1 MFYIGGNTSGYSWW
15 KLMKI
20 QIVNAKAEHIEHI
33 AANVREADKQEMK
46 DYANMT
52 PLQALE
58 ISFYNSKGE
67 AWTGLVDDVPVTMF
81 GVGKPNYI
89 WLVGTTDIHKYD
101 KLFLIKS
108 RKILKKLMEKHPILE
123 NYVELKNTRS
133 VQWLAWLG
141 FNMEQPEP
149 MGVNNEL
156 FCHFWL
162 EGIR

>member
-1 MFYIGGNTSGYSWW
+1 M
-15 KLMKI
+15 KLE
-20 QIVNAKAEHIEHI
+20 IVKAKAEHIKYISEH
-33 AANVREADKQEMK
+33 VREADKVEMA
-46 DYANMT
+46 DYNNMT
-52 PLQALE
+52 PLESLKASLR
-58 ISFYNSKGE
+58 NSKGE
-67 AWTGLVDDVPVTMF
+67 AWTGLVDDIPVTMF
-81 GVGKPNYI
+81 GVAKPNYI

-108 RKILKKLMEKHPILE
+108 RKILKELMEKHSILE
-123 NYVELKNTRS
+123 NYVQAKNTRS

>member
-81 GVGKPNYI
+81 GVGKPNWI
-89 WLVGTTDIHKYD
+89 WLIATKGLDDPAISRK
-101 KLFLIKS
+101 FLINSKKYLK
-108 RKILKKLMEKHPILE
+108 KILKRHPKIE
-123 NYVELKNTRS
+123 NYVSEMNERS
-133 VQWLAWLG
+133 IQWLSWLG
-141 FNMEQPEP
+141 AKFDEPEIMGPFNKK
-149 MGVNNEL
+149 
-156 FCHFWL
+156 FIHFYI
-162 EGIR
+162 EA